1 MSDQHK
7 YKTFISEIPSNAI
20 EVYRMLPEGT
30 RCEVIFN
37 ELIMSPSPSREHQ
50 FLLIKLT
57 TLLFSYLEEQQTGTL
72 LSAPFDVY
80 FEQEQAI
87 VQPDIFIVL
96 NQRQEIIKK
105 NGVYG
110 VPEIIIEIISTNRA
124 YDTQQKRSLYEKVGV
139 KEYFMIDPENK
150 RVTQLTLNPSG
161 IYEQTYEKT
170 GLFNS
175 KILSCNI
182 SF

>member
-1 MSDQHK
+1 MSNQHK
-7 YKTFISEIPSNAI
+7 YKNIISEIPSTAV

-37 ELIMSPSPSREHQ
+37 ELIMSPSPSRKHQ
-50 FLLIKLT
+50 LILIKLSS
-57 TLLFSYLEEQQTGTL
+57 LLFQFLEVQQTGTL

-80 FEQEQAI
+80 FDPEQSV
-87 VQPDIFIVL
+87 VQPDLFIVL
-96 NQRQEIIKK
+96 NEDEQIMQE

-110 VPEIIIEIISTNRA
+110 VPAIIIEIVSTNRA
-124 YDTQQKRSLYEKVGV
+124 YDTKRKRSLYEKVGV
-139 KEYFMIDPENK
+139 REYFMIDPKNK
-150 RVTQLTLNPSG
+150 KTILLTLNASG
-161 IYEQTYEKT
+161 KYEQTYEET

-175 KILSCNI
+175 EILSCKI